1 MKRKILSLILVF
13 AMTVSLLTVGTGAV
27 EPTYGDTAGHWAED
41 SIERWSGHGIIQGSN
56 GEFDPNGQLTC
67 AQLATIL
74 AKLLKLPAAKDAG
87 FTDSTADAW
96 YYDAINRCAAAGILN
111 GNGDGTVTPEAPI
124 SRERAMVMLARALG
138 IEPIRKPDLTKYTDA
153 AQVSAYAQGYVAAL
167 IEAGIV
173 GGVTADELAPQANIN
188 RASTVTIL
196 DRAISTYAD
205 QAGTTVKADGK
216 GIVLVVAENVKI
228 TGAPEGTK
236 IVVAD
241 GATGLTVN
249 GKSVSD
255 DQTYIVPKTTTSSG
269 SSSGGYSHS
278 HSYDA
283 TTHKCSCGE
292 FDPAVVATIGNTNG
306 YLTLEAA
313 VAAAQSGDTVTLAK
327 DANMTDTIR
336 IEGGKKITLALNN
349 HNVSITEQGK
359 FIRVCNAELTV
370 TGPGAVKEMH
380 PYYSPILI
388 KGGPAGSANYS
399 VVNVGSGVTLEGWA
413 GVFIDQNNGNN
424 YGIAL
429 NVNEA
434 TLNSVNDVFGDSG
447 SAVYV
452 NGSITNENNM
462 PKITLTNATLEA
474 TGAGMYLAG
483 YADTTI
489 SGGSVEGTA
498 TAIEIRAGKLT
509 LNGGSYTAS
518 AETYNCNPNGNGT
531 TTSGAA
537 LAIAQHTTKK
547 NINVMISGGTFT
559 GVKALSESNPQ
570 ANDPA
575 PEVTLSITDGTF
587 NGGVTIA
594 DKDHTSIAGG
604 TFSTEP
610 ANEYIAK
617 GYTKESDNGKW
628 NVVPDT
634 SKTYVAQV
642 GVNKYESLADAL
654 AAAKNGDTVKLVG
667 DTTLRSSVEIN
678 KSITLDLNGKAIH
691 YTGETQDS
699 ATQTHRALNVTDGNV
714 TIKSGSITTTVA
726 GTDYSTEFDAVVVK
740 SGADVTLKDMNITI
754 NDAKG
759 SCLYV
764 FEGGKAT
771 VKSGSYT
778 NTNTSGEKL
787 LLNQK
792 DNKPQAI
799 FVEGGTFDG
808 RTPESGDNSGNPSTF
823 LAPDYKSVE
832 TSAGSGVWTVSKMT
846 WDEYP
851 EDASVVPSGLV
862 ITEYPQ
868 NAFDSSNGKTGTIT
882 IKDKDALLYFAY
894 RLDLAKAYAECGEK
908 AHGTGWGHTCI
919 WYGGAYA
926 RHIVLDANIDLGGM
940 TLENG
945 FGNMKDFAFD
955 GHNHKISNV
964 TINYTGTGNTGL
976 FVGGNRGISNL
987 VVENVK
993 VTAGLNGTENAAG
1006 IVSSDA
1012 NALITNV
1019 TVRNSSVTG
1028 GKYTGA
1034 IVGYNYGSVTN
1045 CKVENCTVSGR
1056 YKVGG
1061 IIGYICNSND
1071 VPTYVTG
1078 NTLTGVTVKGEDL
1091 VAGKNNFVIGK
1102 IVGNWNA
1109 TTGECSNNK
1118 FSGTTDATGDIG
1130 EIESRCIVT
1139 VNGALHCTL
1148 AQFNALTSIPAA
1160 AKKVYVDL
1168 GNASLQGGLT
1178 IGNEEIADHYHYT
1191 DWNNDVA
1198 PDGYPL
1204 KTNINNSTTHDGEKI
1219 RYIYS
1224 TGKSAVNIILTG
1236 SVTGATDTGDFNAG
1250 AITLKVPDAANV
1262 IFDTVTFGEG
1272 QMAMSMWTESHVQS
1286 MTVSHRLASVTFNGC
1301 TFKGNWLQNGAFGAD
1316 EMTITG
1322 CTFEK
1327 HENTAGIKNGF
1338 DCKNNSNPIWIQ
1350 NMGQTNVTIEG
1361 CTINAVR
1368 PIKLWEQGANGSVTI
1383 RGNTFNMEKCSIDED
1398 NTHKNIAIMF
1408 CGTTEQVKL
1417 GNVEISGNT
1426 VTGNA
1431 TSLICFYNGKN
1442 DGENHY
1448 PAMNEGATF
1457 RLYDNILPEGTALS
1471 VIWTTATVWAP
1482 TYVPIPQ

>member
-27 EPTYGDTAGHWAED
+27 EPTYGDTAGHWAES
-41 SIERWSGHGIIQGSN
+41 SIERWSGHGIVQGSN
-56 GEFDPNGQLTC
+56 GQFDPNGQLTC

-87 FTDSTADAW
+87 FTDNTADAW

-124 SRERAMVMLARALG
+124 TRERAMVMLARALG
-138 IEPIRKPDLTKYTDA
+138 IEPIRKPDLTKYADA

-173 GGVTADELAPQANIN
+173 GGVTADQLAPQANIN

-205 QAGTTVKADGK
+205 KAGATVKADGK

-255 DQTYIVPKTTTSSG
+255 DQTYIVPKTTPGSG

-283 TTHKCSCGE
+283 TTRKCSCGA
-292 FDPAVVATIGNTNG
+292 FAPAVVATIGDTNG
-306 YLTLEAA
+306 YLTLKDA
-313 VAAAQSGDTVTLAK
+313 VAAVEDGGTIKLIK
-327 DANMTDTIR
+327 DAVGSSIGTYKTPKQADANGDPQIAAKGFTIDFGGHTYT
-336 IEGGKKITLALNN
+336 INNPASGSEGYESQGIHLERTNSIIPNVTFLNGKIAVDAKNGKAITMLVQNYCNLTLIDMVVDGSNLSDAYYKIGNELVLGANYTLSNN
-349 HNVSITEQGK
+349 SKDGAKTLIQNTEIIARSGENHVAFDSDKKSDVTVKGNSIIRGK
-359 FIRVCNAELTV
+359 FEVGKNASLV
-370 TGPGAVKEMH
+370 
-380 PYYSPILI
+380 II
-388 KGGPAGSANYS
+388 
-399 VVNVGSGVTLEGWA
+399 
-413 GVFIDQNNGNN
+413 
-424 YGIAL
+424 
-429 NVNEA
+429 
-434 TLNSVNDVFGDSG
+434 
-447 SAVYV
+447 
-452 NGSITNENNM
+452 
-462 PKITLTNATLEA
+462 
-474 TGAGMYLAG
+474 
-483 YADTTI
+483 
-489 SGGSVEGTA
+489 
-498 TAIEIRAGKLT
+498 
-509 LNGGSYTAS
+509 
-518 AETYNCNPNGNGT
+518 
-531 TTSGAA
+531 
-537 LAIAQHTTKK
+537 
-547 NINVMISGGTFT
+547 
-559 GVKALSESNPQ
+559 
-570 ANDPA
+570 
-575 PEVTLSITDGTF
+575 
-587 NGGVTIA
+587 
-594 DKDHTSIAGG
+594 GG
-604 TFSTEP
+604 TFS
-610 ANEYIAK
+610 
-617 GYTKESDNGKW
+617 SDPSAY
-628 NVVPDT
+628 VPEG
-634 SKTYVAQV
+634 YVATKSATEEIWTV
-642 GVNKYESLADAL
+642 GEGSTPLVAEINGVKYISLAKAL

-678 KSITLDLNGKAIH
+678 KSITLDLNGKTIH
-691 YTGETQDS
+691 YTGETQVS
-699 ATQTHRALNVTDGNV
+699 ATQTHRALNVTGGNV
-714 TIKSGSITTTVA
+714 TIKNGFIITTVA
-726 GTDYSTEFDAVVVK
+726 GTDYPTEFDAVVVK

-799 FVEGGTFDG
+799 FVEGGTFNG
-808 RTPESGDNSGNPSTF
+808 RNPESGDNSGNPSTF

-832 TSAGSGVWTVSKMT
+832 TSSGVWTVSKMT

-908 AHGTGWGHTCI
+908 VHGTGWGHTCI

-926 RHIVLDANIDLGGM
+926 RHIVLDADIDLGGM
-940 TLENG
+940 TRENG
-945 FGNMKDFAFD
+945 FGNMKDFTFD
-955 GHNHKISNV
+955 GQNHKISNV

-987 VVENVK
+987 VVENVN
-993 VTAGLNGTENAAG
+993 VIAPNGTENAVG

-1012 NALITNV
+1012 NADITNV

-1045 CKVENCTVSGR
+1045 CKVQNCTVSGR

-1078 NTLTGVTVKGEDL
+1078 NDLTGVAVKGENL

-1109 TTGECSNNK
+1109 TTGECSSNT
-1118 FSGTTDATGDIG
+1118 FTAGTTDATGDIG

-1139 VNGALHCTL
+1139 VNGVTQLPQNAAPETINNVITNSKDAEGNVVKDVKLALPSDSAFELNNGL
-1148 AQFNALTSIPAA
+1148 AHEGDKSRNVTIVGDGTQTVDVAKKA
-1160 AKKVYVDL
+1160 AKAE
-1168 GNASLQGGLT
+1168 G
-1178 IGNEEIADHYHYT
+1178 ADHLNYQRGSTFTFENVKVENGTGTYDGIVCDELIYRNCTIKGVTTLYGKATFINCTFENTMADQYSIWTWGGT
-1191 DWNNDVA
+1191 DV
-1198 PDGYPL
+1198 
-1204 KTNINNSTTHDGEKI
+1204 KFE
-1219 RYIYS
+1219 
-1224 TGKSAVNIILTG
+1224 
-1236 SVTGATDTGDFNAG
+1236 
-1250 AITLKVPDAANV
+1250 
-1262 IFDTVTFGEG
+1262 
-1272 QMAMSMWTESHVQS
+1272 
-1286 MTVSHRLASVTFNGC
+1286 GC
-1301 TFKGNWLQNGAFGAD
+1301 TFNTNGKAILLFG
-1316 EMTITG
+1316 EEKTTKLTVTG
-1322 CTFEK
+1322 CRF
-1327 HENTAGIKNGF
+1327 NDRNNGTAGKAAIEIGEANYGKHNNFTVVISDSEVVTGF
-1338 DCKNNSNPIWIQ
+1338 AINSA
-1350 NMGQTNVTIEG
+1350 GTNTG
-1361 CTINAVR
+1361 S
-1368 PIKLWEQGANGSVTI
+1368 KLWANKNSMGPEHLSVTI
-1383 RGNTFNMEKCSIDED
+1383 D
-1398 NTHKNIAIMF
+1398 
-1408 CGTTEQVKL
+1408 GTKVL
-1417 GNVEISGNT
+1417 
-1426 VTGNA
+1426 
-1431 TSLICFYNGKN
+1431 
-1442 DGENHY
+1442 
-1448 PAMNEGATF
+1448 
-1457 RLYDNILPEGTALS
+1457 
-1471 VIWTTATVWAP
+1471 
-1482 TYVPIPQ
+1482 